1 MDSKLIFLDI
11 DGTLLPPGEM
21 EPPES
26 ALKVIH
32 KAQAK
37 GHKVFLCTGRNRHM
51 AEPLFQYGF
60 DGYIC
65 SAGGYVVCGDE
76 LLFDCP
82 MEKSQAEG
90 LRAALEQCGAD
101 YTLEVRDISY
111 GNPSRVLERVIRQQN
126 QQGAMNSEAERW
138 SKFWTDGTMVR
149 PLKEYHGE
157 PIYKICY
164 TAESAAQ
171 IAPVRAL
178 YEDQFIFCEQ
188 QMLRFSAEMVNGELI
203 NRKFN
208 KGTGIQRVCRHLGVS
223 PQDAIGFGDS
233 ENDLE
238 MTDVV
243 GISVCMANG
252 SDALKRR
259 CTRICGAVTE
269 DGLAREFEA
278 LGLV

>member
-1 MDSKLIFLDI
+1 MDSKLVFLDI

-26 ALKVIH
+26 ALEAIH
-32 KAQAK
+32 KAQAN

-65 SAGGYVVCGDE
+65 SAGGYVVCGDT

-82 MEKSQAEG
+82 MDKEQKEG
-90 LRAALEQCGAD
+90 LCAALEQCGAD
-101 YTLEVRDISY
+101 YILEVRDLSY
-111 GNPSRVLERVIRQQN
+111 GTSGRIMERLAEKGQL
-126 QQGAMNSEAERW
+126 NSEAERW
-138 SKFWTDGTMVR
+138 SKFWTDGTLIR
-149 PLKEYHGE
+149 PLREYHGE
-157 PIYKICY
+157 PVYKICY
-164 TAESAAQ
+164 TAESSAQ
-171 IAPVRAL
+171 MAPVRAL

-208 KGTGIQRVCRHLGVS
+208 KGTGIQRICSHLGVS
-223 PQDAIGFGDS
+223 TQEAIGFGDS

-269 DGLAREFEA
+269 DGLAREFKA